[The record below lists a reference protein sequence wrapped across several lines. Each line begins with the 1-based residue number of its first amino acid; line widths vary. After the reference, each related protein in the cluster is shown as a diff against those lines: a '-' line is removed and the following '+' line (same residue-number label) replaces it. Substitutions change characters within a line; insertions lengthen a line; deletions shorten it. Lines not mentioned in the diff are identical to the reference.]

1 MKIIVVD
8 TDRDTSALVAFA
20 LRQDGHLALE
30 IADLA
35 AALPAI
41 AREEPCLVVLAA
53 QHDRRISFDL
63 CQAIRAR
70 SSARVLLINGPATEE
85 AEVAALDLGADAY
98 EPAAR
103 PAHAPRAYPRPGPAL
118 RHARRGSALRT
129 LARRSD
135 PLTPAPR
142 MPVQRGRTDAS
153 IEGAMP

>member
-98 EPAAR
+98 MSP
-103 PAHAPRAYPRPGPAL
+103 PL
-118 RHARRGSALRT
+118 DLRT
-129 LARRSD
+129 LRARIRALARRYSTPGAALPSVPSLAD
-135 PLTPAPR
+135 P
-142 MPVQRGRTDAS
+142 
-153 IEGAMP
+153 IH